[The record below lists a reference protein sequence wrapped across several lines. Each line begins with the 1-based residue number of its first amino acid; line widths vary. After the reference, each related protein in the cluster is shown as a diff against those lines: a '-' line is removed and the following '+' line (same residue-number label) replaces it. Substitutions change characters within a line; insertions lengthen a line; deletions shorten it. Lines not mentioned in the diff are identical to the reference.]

1 MTRNLRQ
8 KTVRAQRQVD
18 ECRARLDTPE
28 GDTIANRQAL
38 QLAEDRLREL
48 NERKLHQSS
57 KISSQDTRQPST
69 QEFCHAVCRPTAG
82 PSSCSRIDFS
92 DPSAAKLSPAHD
104 ADAQHQ
110 SSSIEKDPGV
120 EKEIVAK
127 PVTRKED
134 TPEGR
139 KTPDTD
145 PSQARE
151 CKILGQRQD
160 GGLEEGFSDRQ
171 ADLEGFVVSE
181 KATPQFYQVHP
192 LGSPDPRAP
201 PSELSCRQGSPE
213 MFATL
218 ENLNITNLTV
228 EICGDAPAGVPK
240 LIGSAVST
248 VPPFGDTSPIKSHV
262 TACSGSDPVFL
273 RVSIPVRGI
282 SRKADFREN
291 GGRSS
296 FGTQIGLSRL
306 SIGGTRFCQRERL
319 SNGA

>member
-1 MTRNLRQ
+1 MLILLQSPSSLRLHLIND
-8 KTVRAQRQVD
+8 KELASKDCSRSKASRRVSGADRHSGGRHHRKPASST
-18 ECRARLDTPE
+18 ARRRPPGMSTAST
-28 GDTIANRQAL
+28 GNKGGCTHMGL
-38 QLAEDRLREL
+38 QQQREL

-160 GGLEEGFSDRQ
+160 GGPEEGFSDRQ

-181 KATPQFYQVHP
+181 KA
-192 LGSPDPRAP
+192 
-201 PSELSCRQGSPE
+201 
-213 MFATL
+213 
-218 ENLNITNLTV
+218 
-228 EICGDAPAGVPK
+228 
-240 LIGSAVST
+240 
-248 VPPFGDTSPIKSHV
+248 
-262 TACSGSDPVFL
+262 
-273 RVSIPVRGI
+273 SI
-282 SRKADFREN
+282 
-291 GGRSS
+291 
-296 FGTQIGLSRL
+296 
-306 SIGGTRFCQRERL
+306 
-319 SNGA
+319 